1 MEGQGEER
9 REKPPPVSNRHVWLT
24 VGILPIWS
32 RSPEL
37 ALPREQS
44 QKIPQFCSPADPVG
58 LLEEAVTD
66 KEASWCSDPET
77 FLTFVPLS
85 FRK

>member
-9 REKPPPVSNRHVWLT
+9 REKPPPVSNRNEWLT

-44 QKIPQFCSPADPVG
+44 QKIPQFCSPADSVG

-66 KEASWCSDPET
+66 KEASWSSDPET
-77 FLTFVPLS
+77 FLNICPSLF
-85 FRK
+85 